1 MVFIWNSSIGKIRLR
16 VNGFFMVEGEKG
28 HRVTFLSDENILCRA
43 SHLPKLIKQFFYD
56 PVFHY
61 IQNVSP
67 LEISQF
73 ELRVRIKRDNA
84 M

>member
-1 MVFIWNSSIGKIRLR
+1 
-16 VNGFFMVEGEKG
+16 MVEGEGLIVKG

-43 SHLPKLIKQFFYD
+43 SHLSKLIKQFIYD

-84 M
+84 CRVLRIVLGE